1 MEKII
6 NYCLLGSIVLVL
18 LGVSY
23 SPVYAISDNGLT
35 VSPAYVDVNIL
46 DTQLSKDLEFVY
58 TNHSQTTVTL
68 QMLPIDFKQTDPLG
82 TIGFVQAGVGSYSY
96 SLASF
101 LSFSTD
107 SIIIP
112 PGEHQTV
119 AVKVTNRPDLSPGGH
134 YAAVVAKL
142 VPSTTDTSAIG
153 GETTVAP
160 SISSLIFLRKT
171 GGERYNLSLKE
182 VSGFASWNF
191 GYPDALRLEF
201 QNEGN
206 VHLVPYGTAEIRDM
220 FGRLLYKGVLNNS
233 SSIILPESRRI
244 IYTNLDKITW
254 SWPLSVNTLT
264 IRGKDSLDKTVYIYN
279 DSGFYIDPWA
289 IGVIVL
295 FVVILIGY
303 LVKKKRK

>member
-6 NYCLLGSIVLVL
+6 NYCLLGSVVLAL
-18 LGVSY
+18 LGISY
-23 SPVYAISDNGLT
+23 SPAYAAANDTGLT
-35 VSPAYVDVNIL
+35 VRPAYVDISIL
-46 DTQLSKDLEFVY
+46 DSQQSKDLDFVY

-82 TIGFVQAGVGSYSY
+82 TVGFVQPGGGSYSY

-107 SIIIP
+107 SITIQ
-112 PGEHQTV
+112 PGESQKV

-134 YAAVVAKL
+134 YAAIVAKL
-142 VPSTTDTSAIG
+142 VSEPSADG
-153 GETTVAP
+153 KTTVAP
-160 SISSLIFLRKT
+160 SISSLIFLRKA

-182 VSGFASWNF
+182 VSGFSSLNF
-191 GYPDALRLEF
+191 SYPDALRLKF

-233 SSIILPESRRI
+233 SAIILPESQRV
-244 IYTNLDKITW
+244 IYTNLDTITW
-254 SWPLSVNTLT
+254 SWPFSINTLT
-264 IRGKDSLDKTVYIYN
+264 IRGRDSLNKTVFIYN
-279 DSGFYIDPWA
+279 DSGFFIDPLG
-289 IGVIVL
+289 IGVA
-295 FVVILIGY
+295 VILLAIVVWY
-303 LVKKKRK
+303 QIKKSKK